1 MLYSNTSSK
10 GALGRTQG
18 AFFAAE
24 IYSLY
29 AYSLYAKK
37 EKEEELWK
45 KY

>member
-29 AYSLYAKK
+29 AKK